1 MFGQRLLAVVD
12 VDVDFGS
19 DSASA
24 IAGAAAVV
32 VILILVLVIYG
43 TRSLTQYH
51 RMYFFSHGGPRNGHL
66 APQPVEISKTH
77 HPLHRPCGSFH
88 PNGTHMIYD
97 HPESSHR
104 VMKEEWKNMNILS
117 GEAPAIHSESQI
129 EGMERKH
136 KRCPAKNSRVLPL

>member
-1 MFGQRLLAVVD
+1 MDVVRLRAAESLVFDIPTPLHVLFLLNVQWIFGQKLLAV

-24 IAGAAAVV
+24 SASAAAVV

-43 TRSLTQYH
+43 TRSLTPYH

-77 HPLHRPCGSFH
+77 HPFHRKLLSSH
-88 PNGTHMIYD
+88 PNVPFDI
-97 HPESSHR
+97 
-104 VMKEEWKNMNILS
+104 
-117 GEAPAIHSESQI
+117 
-129 EGMERKH
+129 
-136 KRCPAKNSRVLPL
+136 